1 MNDIEKIRI
10 LSRGLKAALRW
21 PYTGEMLDHIKN
33 PTLMEGHNYDPYQH
47 PPSASEPTG
56 GFLPHP
62 IFGIPAIP
70 GRGT

>member
-33 PTLMEGHNYDPYQH
+33 PTLMEGHNYDPRYI
-47 PPSASEPTG
+47 ADMREIKAALAAAEG
-56 GFLPHP
+56 K
-62 IFGIPAIP
+62 
-70 GRGT
+70 